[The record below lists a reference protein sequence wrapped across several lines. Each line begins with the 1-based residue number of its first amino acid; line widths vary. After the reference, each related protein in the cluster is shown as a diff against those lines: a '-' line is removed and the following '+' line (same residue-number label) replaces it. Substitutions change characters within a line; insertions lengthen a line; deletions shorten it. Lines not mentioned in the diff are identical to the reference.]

1 MKKNF
6 SLKKAKN
13 DGKGGRKSH
22 PFFKRLLA
30 GASWAAVVLL
40 WLSAASVYV
49 NPSYF
54 RFAGVIGLAFPFFLA
69 VVVFMQIV
77 MLIFSV
83 HRAWVPLLGLCG
95 CILSIRDYV
104 PINVPSAPPKGAM
117 KVISY
122 NVNCFSANTKD
133 ETGTNVICAYVKR
146 QRPDILCMQEAHAWP
161 TIYETDVEPV
171 LRQQL
176 AYADTMNFASSTL
189 ACFSRY
195 PIIGKKRVCDTG
207 SPNGATDFTLLL
219 APHDTLHVINCHLES
234 MHLSQDDRS
243 QYHEMVVNPENS
255 TPKASSRMLVSKIS
269 NASVVRSRQ
278 TVITAAYVE
287 RLLKAGKSVILCGDF
302 NDTPISYTR
311 HRIASTGLTD
321 AYVTT
326 ANGIGRSFN
335 RDAIYV
341 RIDNMFCSPD
351 WKPYDC
357 QVDASIKE
365 SDHYPIISSFK
376 RKK

>member
-1 MKKNF
+1 M
-6 SLKKAKN
+6 
-13 DGKGGRKSH
+13 
-22 PFFKRLLA
+22 
-30 GASWAAVVLL
+30 LL

-69 VVVFMQIV
+69 VVIFMQIV

-95 CILSIRDYV
+95 CILSFRDYV

-219 APHDTLHVINCHLES
+219 APHDTLHVINCH
-234 MHLSQDDRS
+234 
-243 QYHEMVVNPENS
+243 
-255 TPKASSRMLVSKIS
+255 
-269 NASVVRSRQ
+269 
-278 TVITAAYVE
+278 
-287 RLLKAGKSVILCGDF
+287 
-302 NDTPISYTR
+302 
-311 HRIASTGLTD
+311 
-321 AYVTT
+321 
-326 ANGIGRSFN
+326 
-335 RDAIYV
+335 
-341 RIDNMFCSPD
+341 
-351 WKPYDC
+351 
-357 QVDASIKE
+357 
-365 SDHYPIISSFK
+365 
-376 RKK
+376 

>member
-1 MKKNF
+1 M
-6 SLKKAKN
+6 
-13 DGKGGRKSH
+13 GGSSAVMAQCRQ
-22 PFFKRLLA
+22 RLRQP
-30 GASWAAVVLL
+30 LL
-40 WLSAASVYV
+40 L
-49 NPSYF
+49 PLC
-54 RFAGVIGLAFPFFLA
+54 RCHRIGLPFFLA
-69 VVVFMQIV
+69 VVIFMQIV

-195 PIIGKKRVCDTG
+195 PIIGKSVSATRDRPMVRRI
-207 SPNGATDFTLLL
+207 SPFYSRRM
-219 APHDTLHVINCHLES
+219 IRS
-234 MHLSQDDRS
+234 M
-243 QYHEMVVNPENS
+243 
-255 TPKASSRMLVSKIS
+255 SS
-269 NASVVRSRQ
+269 
-278 TVITAAYVE
+278 
-287 RLLKAGKSVILCGDF
+287 
-302 NDTPISYTR
+302 
-311 HRIASTGLTD
+311 IA
-321 AYVTT
+321 
-326 ANGIGRSFN
+326 I
-335 RDAIYV
+335 
-341 RIDNMFCSPD
+341 
-351 WKPYDC
+351 
-357 QVDASIKE
+357 
-365 SDHYPIISSFK
+365 
-376 RKK
+376 

>member
-1 MKKNF
+1 
-6 SLKKAKN
+6 
-13 DGKGGRKSH
+13 
-22 PFFKRLLA
+22 
-30 GASWAAVVLL
+30 
-40 WLSAASVYV
+40 
-49 NPSYF
+49 
-54 RFAGVIGLAFPFFLA
+54 
-69 VVVFMQIV
+69 MQIV

-176 AYADTMNFASSTL
+176 AYSDTMNFASSTL

-234 MHLSQDDRS
+234 MHLSQNDRS

-255 TPKASSRMLVSKIS
+255 TPQASSRMLVSKIS

-321 AYVTT
+321 AYVAT

>member
-1 MKKNF
+1 
-6 SLKKAKN
+6 
-13 DGKGGRKSH
+13 
-22 PFFKRLLA
+22 
-30 GASWAAVVLL
+30 
-40 WLSAASVYV
+40 
-49 NPSYF
+49 
-54 RFAGVIGLAFPFFLA
+54 
-69 VVVFMQIV
+69 
-77 MLIFSV
+77 
-83 HRAWVPLLGLCG
+83 
-95 CILSIRDYV
+95 
-104 PINVPSAPPKGAM
+104 
-117 KVISY
+117 
-122 NVNCFSANTKD
+122 
-133 ETGTNVICAYVKR
+133 
-146 QRPDILCMQEAHAWP
+146 
-161 TIYETDVEPV
+161 
-171 LRQQL
+171 
-176 AYADTMNFASSTL
+176 
-189 ACFSRY
+189 
-195 PIIGKKRVCDTG
+195 
-207 SPNGATDFTLLL
+207 
-219 APHDTLHVINCHLES
+219 

-321 AYVTT
+321 AYVAT

-365 SDHYPIISSFK
+365 SDHYPIISSFNGRNDGQTVFK
-376 RKK
+376 DTAPCRIHPLCGAIFCLRGVAPHWFVFLAVI

>member
-1 MKKNF
+1 
-6 SLKKAKN
+6 
-13 DGKGGRKSH
+13 
-22 PFFKRLLA
+22 
-30 GASWAAVVLL
+30 
-40 WLSAASVYV
+40 
-49 NPSYF
+49 
-54 RFAGVIGLAFPFFLA
+54 
-69 VVVFMQIV
+69 
-77 MLIFSV
+77 
-83 HRAWVPLLGLCG
+83 
-95 CILSIRDYV
+95 
-104 PINVPSAPPKGAM
+104 
-117 KVISY
+117 
-122 NVNCFSANTKD
+122 
-133 ETGTNVICAYVKR
+133 
-146 QRPDILCMQEAHAWP
+146 
-161 TIYETDVEPV
+161 
-171 LRQQL
+171 
-176 AYADTMNFASSTL
+176 
-189 ACFSRY
+189 
-195 PIIGKKRVCDTG
+195 
-207 SPNGATDFTLLL
+207 
-219 APHDTLHVINCHLES
+219 

-255 TPKASSRMLVSKIS
+255 TPQASSRMLVSKIS

-365 SDHYPIISSFK
+365 SDHYPISPRSNERNDGQPILKKIAPCRIRPLCGAFSVCAALPRVGSSFSPPFRNVCSA
-376 RKK
+376 RKQNVLLTKNRHD